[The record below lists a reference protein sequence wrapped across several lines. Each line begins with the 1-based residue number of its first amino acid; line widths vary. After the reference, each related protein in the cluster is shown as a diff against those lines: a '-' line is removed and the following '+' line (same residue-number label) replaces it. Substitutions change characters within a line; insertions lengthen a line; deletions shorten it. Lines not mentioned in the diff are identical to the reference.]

1 MTDRYLIINADDYG
15 MCHAANEAVEDLF
28 NNGFITST
36 TLMTPC
42 PWAEDALHRAENNK
56 RMNVGLHLTMNSE
69 WQFYRWGPV
78 SRTTVPSLLDDGG
91 YLYRTV
97 APLLQQAEAKD
108 VTTEISAQLDWMLSR
123 GYRPTHID
131 NHMGSLYGLEGQ
143 SFLAEV
149 FALCAPHG
157 FAFRLPRSAAT
168 FGKVPPQLEAMLSQ
182 LARQADS
189 LGIGILD
196 NLLDFGRSLQ
206 PSDTYETVKERYLS
220 IVRGIG
226 PGINELYVHP
236 ALESDELKAICPAW
250 QMRVWEHR
258 LMRDEDVGNVI
269 EQEGIRLTTWK
280 AAPFQ
285 QRAREC
291 AAQ

>member
-1 MTDRYLIINADDYG
+1 MNERYLIINADDYG

-28 NNGFITST
+28 NNGCITST

-42 PWAEDALHRAENNK
+42 PWAEDALRRAESNG
-56 RMNVGLHLTMNSE
+56 RMNVGLHLTLNSE
-69 WQFYRWGPV
+69 WQAYRWGPV
-78 SRTTVPSLLDDGG
+78 SRLPVPSLLDDGG
-91 YLYRTV
+91 YFHRAV
-97 APLLQQAEAKD
+97 APLLLAARAED
-108 VTTEISAQLDWMLSR
+108 VAAEIAAQLDWMMKR
-123 GYRPTHID
+123 GYRPTHVD

-143 SFLAEV
+143 SFLPQV

-157 FAFRLPRSAAT
+157 FAFRLPRSAPAA
-168 FGKVPPQLEAMLSQ
+168 GKVPPELASALSG

-196 NLLDFGRSLQ
+196 SLLDFGRPLQ

-226 PGINELYVHP
+226 PGISELYVHP
-236 ALESDELKAICPAW
+236 ALESAELKAICPAW
-250 QMRVWEHR
+250 QKRVWEHR
-258 LMRDEDVGNVI
+258 LMRDDDLKKTI
-269 EQEGIRLTTWK
+269 DSEGIVLTTWK
-280 AAPFQ
+280 DAPFT

-291 AAQ
+291 SK